1 MHGILGPASIPIVT
15 TDSFPP
21 NTPFSLEPLIS
32 DPQGRILGPRRRPI
46 TVTMPRNAVTI
57 WVLPILASFVWA
69 GLGCEGERAHLD
81 AVVIA
86 AQNATRPQITQ
97 RLVSEFDQG
106 NITFEASLIRAEELL
121 EAGDSN
127 ATLFAGAVLDFAKA
141 IESDLPKGG
150 EFELFWRR
158 IGRLAYNASYDAF
171 ERQDYEEA
179 DTLVLAG
186 PNRWQRDSYWIAYP
200 NHEILVA
207 YSLAHRGDAKAGIR
221 LLQRRTPT
229 PDSYAGAIDTL
240 VEIDRNLLRQR
251 LRQGIEAEQDAG
263 EIDQGG

>member
-1 MHGILGPASIPIVT
+1 
-15 TDSFPP
+15 
-21 NTPFSLEPLIS
+21 
-32 DPQGRILGPRRRPI
+32 
-46 TVTMPRNAVTI
+46 MPRNTATVWALSLI
-57 WVLPILASFVWA
+57 ASFVLA
-69 GLGCEGERAHLD
+69 SLGCEGERAHLD

-86 AQNATRPQITQ
+86 AQNSTRPQVAQ

-121 EAGDSN
+121 EADDSN

-141 IESDLPKGG
+141 IESDLPAGG
-150 EFELFWRR
+150 EYEFFWRR
-158 IGRLAYNASYDAF
+158 IGRLAYNASHNAF
-171 ERQDYEEA
+171 ERQDYAEA

-186 PNRWQRDSYWIAYP
+186 PKRWQRDSYWIAYP

-207 YSLAHRGDAKAGIR
+207 YSLAHQGDAKAGIR

-229 PDSYAGAIDTL
+229 PDSYAEAIDTL
-240 VEIDRNLLRQR
+240 VEIDRKLLRQR

-263 EIDQGG
+263 EVNQGG

>member
-1 MHGILGPASIPIVT
+1 M
-15 TDSFPP
+15 
-21 NTPFSLEPLIS
+21 
-32 DPQGRILGPRRRPI
+32 
-46 TVTMPRNAVTI
+46 TMPRNSVTI
-57 WVLPILASFVWA
+57 WALSLLALFAW
-69 GLGCEGERAHLD
+69 GCPGCEGEKAHLD

-86 AQNATRPQITQ
+86 AQNSTRPQIAQ

-106 NITFEASLIRAEELL
+106 NITFEASLIRAEEML
-121 EAGDSN
+121 ETDDPN
-127 ATLFAGAVLDFAKA
+127 APLFAGAVLDFAEA
-141 IESDLPKGG
+141 IEGDLPTGG

-171 ERQDYEEA
+171 ERQDYAEA

-186 PNRWQRDSYWIAYP
+186 PKRWQRDSYWLAYP

-207 YSLAHRGDAKAGIR
+207 YSLAHKGDAKAGIR

-240 VEIDRNLLRQR
+240 VELDRKLLRQR

-263 EIDQGG
+263 EVNQGG